1 MCLAVPGKIKAIEHQ
16 YGGLVRMAKVL
27 FGNITKDASL
37 EMVPHAKEGD
47 YVLVHVGVAISV
59 VNEEEAQKTFTY
71 LKETGEFDELL
82 PENYDAPPPGV
93 RANAGVIAGIDATG
107 SIVSSSTPLSPN

>member
-1 MCLAVPGKIKAIEHQ
+1 
-16 YGGLVRMAKVL
+16 MAKVL
-27 FGNITKDASL
+27 FGSITKDASL

-59 VNEEEAQKTFTY
+59 VNEEEAKKTFTY

-82 PENYDAPPPGV
+82 PENYDAPPPGI
-93 RANAGVIAGIDATG
+93 RANTGVQATTSLIGG
-107 SIVSSSTPLSPN
+107 SVPLSPN